1 MSEKKEKKVSEIFS
15 YCFLD
20 KFEIADY
27 ENRHIYIN
35 CEIDEDVIDNSVY
48 RIMDYNRQ
56 DKGKPIEERQPIVVY
71 LNSLGGSVS
80 DGYALIDAIQ
90 LSETPVYTVN
100 LGVCFSMGLLIFM
113 AGHKRYAMPHSEFL
127 LHDGQIGEINSTAKV
142 KDRLEFESIQIEGMT
157 KEYILKQSKIDEDLF
172 EKNYRKEWYFLPK
185 EGKDIGI
192 VDYVIGEDCKLAD
205 II

>member
-1 MSEKKEKKVSEIFS
+1 MSEKEGKKVSETFS

-90 LSETPVYTVN
+90 LSETPVCTVN

>member
-1 MSEKKEKKVSEIFS
+1 MSEKKEKKVSETFS
-15 YCFLD
+15 YGFLD

>member
-1 MSEKKEKKVSEIFS
+1 MSEKKEKKVNETFS

-56 DKGKPIEERQPIVVY
+56 DKGKLIEERQPIIVY

-157 KEYILKQSKIDEDLF
+157 KEYILKQSNIDEDLF

-192 VDYVIGEDCKLAD
+192 VDYVIGQDCKLSD